1 MCAISEKHTHTT
13 NKNEIEKKNVQ
24 KVDDSG
30 GAHCMSS
37 TVVVN
42 SYICIKRSNRNVRI
56 TKKRTRKRPKRNENF
71 ITTVR
76 VMMAIL
82 MVNYIVYD
90 DDVSYFSDVVDIDHQ
105 SLMMNVIVMVMMTSV
120 NMIDFDFDYGSDYD
134 CYLAEIVSDDDDDF
148 CDDDDDDACAISS
161 FSSFF
166 YVSLVMMMK

>member
-1 MCAISEKHTHTT
+1 VCNIGETHTHTHT
-13 NKNEIEKKNVQ
+13 HNKQKRNREKNVQ

-120 NMIDFDFDYGSDYD
+120 NMIDFDFDY
-134 CYLAEIVSDDDDDF
+134 YLVEIVSDDDDDF
-148 CDDDDDDACAISS
+148 CDDDDDDACEISS

-166 YVSLVMMMK
+166 CVSSVMMMK